1 MFSESENIEDT
12 LRQIAGQRGSYWD
25 SVALSGG
32 DGVVYSQG
40 RISDPGRRKRKCG
53 ILCGHIFL
61 DR

>member
-40 RISDPGRRKRKCG
+40 KAAEYLTRAEER
-53 ILCGHIFL
+53 
-61 DR
+61 